1 MQANDGNTKS
11 IKRHAAFMS
20 VERGNKENCRIGLV
34 FFSGIAKVPAIE
46 PIYCCGSQK
55 YGFFVFLK
63 FSLKWKNPGKFF
75 STQKKRL
82 DKGNPTVQ
90 NSLPYVA

>member
-55 YGFFVFLK
+55 YGFFGFFRNFL
-63 FSLKWKNPGKFF
+63 
-75 STQKKRL
+75 
-82 DKGNPTVQ
+82 
-90 NSLPYVA
+90 